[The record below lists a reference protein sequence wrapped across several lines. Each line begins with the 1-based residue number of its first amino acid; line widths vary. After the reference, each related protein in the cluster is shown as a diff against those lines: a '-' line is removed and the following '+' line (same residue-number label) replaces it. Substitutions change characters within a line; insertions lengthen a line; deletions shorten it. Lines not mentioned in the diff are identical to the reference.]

1 MMPQTVSLQTL
12 TSLSFWYVLFQYQ
25 AIKEK
30 ENKESAKHACKT
42 HTVSAE
48 NSLYFLLPNT

>member
-1 MMPQTVSLQTL
+1 MMPQTVSLQAL
-12 TSLSFWYVLFQYQ
+12 TFLSFWYVLFQYQ
-25 AIKEK
+25 AIKE
-30 ENKESAKHACKT
+30 NSESAKHACKT